1 MGPRRYRPGGDGGAF
16 AAAWQRGAVRQPPID
31 YLARTRA
38 LYDRLGYAPY
48 RWHHSDDTVPLV
60 RPAVPLA
67 QCRVALL
74 SSGGIYRRGQIA
86 FHHADDVSFRVI
98 PTDTP
103 SSELRATHFA
113 YDLTDA
119 RRDPN
124 VVFPLDTLRRLAD
137 DGVIGGLGPYAYT
150 FMGGIY
156 STRRVAETLVP
167 ALVERV
173 VADHVDLA
181 LLVPV

>member
-1 MGPRRYRPGGDGGAF
+1 M
-16 AAAWQRGAVRQPPID
+16 RQPPVD

-38 LYDRLGYAPY
+38 LYDHLGYTPY
-48 RWHHSDDTVPLV
+48 RWHHSDDAVPLV
-60 RPAVPLA
+60 MLDKPLS
-67 QCRVALL
+67 QCRVAML
-74 SSGGIYRRGQIA
+74 SSGGVYRRGQLA

-103 SSELRATHFA
+103 TADLRATHFA

-124 VVFPLDTLRRLAD
+124 VVFPIDTLRSLAG
-137 DGVIGGLGPYAYT
+137 DGVIGGLGPRSYT

-156 STRRVAETLVP
+156 STRRVREALVP
-167 ALVERV
+167 PLVEQV
-173 VADHVDLA
+173 LTDHVDLA